1 MLHVISSSPFA
12 QTTLQNCLEFMRSDD
27 QLIMTQDAVIASA
40 VDKWCSI
47 FKDRNIY
54 VLHEDLLARGLTA
67 KAGNVIS
74 MDEYVDL
81 VVMHGSPLCW

>member
-27 QLIMTQDAVIASA
+27 QLVLVQDAVIATA

-47 FKDRNIY
+47 LGNREVY
-54 VLHEDLLARGLTA
+54 VLHEDLQARALKA
-67 KAGNVIS
+67 KVGKIIT
-74 MDEYVDL
+74 MEGYVDL
-81 VVMHGSPLCW
+81 VVTYGSPLCW